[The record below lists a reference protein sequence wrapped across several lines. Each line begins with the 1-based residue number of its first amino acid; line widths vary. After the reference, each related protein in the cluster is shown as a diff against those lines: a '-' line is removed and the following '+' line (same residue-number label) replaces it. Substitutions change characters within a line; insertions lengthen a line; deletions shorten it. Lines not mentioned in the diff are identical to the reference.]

1 MGLLKNNSFM
11 FLSQIISLII
21 ILIGFIILMGWIFNI
36 SILITPSPDYRST
49 SLPSSICFILIG
61 ISIFLLQKERVN
73 SLNKT
78 ITQILSLIVVLTS
91 FFILLDYIIQF
102 TIGISLIGTIVGFQN
117 LLLFRMSIIAIFSFI
132 LTGTSILFIDNKISK
147 HHFSQYL
154 MILVFFMMYLI
165 ILGYIYQTQIYEAPN
180 TTQPSFYSAITFI
193 LIIIGVLCLRPNKGI
208 VELITSER
216 IGGAFGYKIL
226 LSIVIIPVIIG
237 GLRLLGELGGL
248 YDLRFGA
255 ALMTFA
261 ITTLLFIITLESAI
275 SIDNMD
281 IKRKRA
287 EEKLKTA
294 HDHLEKQVKERTT
307 ELEDAYKLLKTS
319 ENNFR
324 TLTENSVD
332 IIARYDTDF
341 RIIYIN
347 KGIGS
352 IGLSREEL
360 IGKTIDELGV
370 KKDTVNLWFQS
381 FEKAL
386 ATAEIQI
393 IEFSLPDV
401 EGLKVFNSY
410 IIPEIT
416 NGKIKSLL
424 VVTRDITHRN
434 QVENALKETILELK
448 RSNNDLERFAYVSS
462 HDLQEPLRT
471 IASFTQL
478 LERRYKGQL
487 DDDAD
492 EFMDYIVE
500 AAVRMK
506 AQINALLEYSRVS
519 TKGKE
524 FELVDT
530 TAILSKTIKSLSTS
544 LRDSC
549 AEITVDELPNVM
561 GDSDQLQKVFQ
572 NLISNAIK
580 FRKNE
585 QSLKIHISAYKDKD
599 EKEYVFSV
607 QDNGIGIEKQYMERI
622 FVIFQRLHTRNVYK
636 GTGIGLAVV
645 KRVIDG
651 HGGRVWVESEF
662 GVGSTFYFTIPIR
675 SENKI

>member
-1 MGLLKNNSFM
+1 
-11 FLSQIISLII
+11 
-21 ILIGFIILMGWIFNI
+21 
-36 SILITPSPDYRST
+36 
-49 SLPSSICFILIG
+49 
-61 ISIFLLQKERVN
+61 
-73 SLNKT
+73 
-78 ITQILSLIVVLTS
+78 
-91 FFILLDYIIQF
+91 
-102 TIGISLIGTIVGFQN
+102 
-117 LLLFRMSIIAIFSFI
+117 
-132 LTGTSILFIDNKISK
+132 
-147 HHFSQYL
+147 
-154 MILVFFMMYLI
+154 MMYLI

>member
-1 MGLLKNNSFM
+1 VGLLKNNSFM